1 MERTTSTIT
10 FDDFVRRMQYAEAI
24 YIENDDGDYAM
35 VHQVIDAGEDDGN
48 EGEIYNVLFSNS
60 TMDFAFSRKHNQQIA
75 VLQNQTSLPSSEC
88 SHCSFRCPRS
98 VYHLNID
105 RPNGDGFDT
114 FLVDLYKLVNI

>member
-24 YIENDDGDYAM
+24 YIENVDADYAM

-48 EGEIYNVLFSNS
+48 EGEIYNVLLSNS

-75 VLQNQTSLPSSEC
+75 VEC
-88 SHCSFRCPRS
+88 RHSFFDTHRP

-105 RPNGDGFDT
+105 RPKGDGFDT

>member
-1 MERTTSTIT
+1 METTTQTIT
-10 FDDFVRRMQYAEAI
+10 FDEFVSRLWNAEAI
-24 YIENDDGDYAM
+24 YIDNGDADYNTNANLLGDM

-75 VLQNQTSLPSSEC
+75 VEC
-88 SHCSFRCPRS
+88 SHCSFRGPRS

-114 FLVDLYKLVNI
+114 FLVDLYKLANI